1 MPNEIQPLAALPIL
15 AGLLYLLAIVRMWR
29 TRRGLAVVMLVFPP
43 AVLYA
48 LVRHWHDRRNNI
60 RVPTFGAMAA
70 LALWSGLIVA
80 GVGAAPG
87 TRDGSARGESP
98 HDALVAD
105 AHGRVDG
112 RKLRLAVALANLPYR
127 SGHVELARVHA
138 LIDVP
143 AHFHFIAGRDLQ
155 TLYAGTDSDRG
166 QNTVGWLVH
175 ESVNLAAAD
184 AWFVKIEWMGDGFI
198 AENDLAVYA
207 HQALLAD
214 AQHATA
220 QRSGLQGQGAT
231 GFSLIRY
238 AEPPAFDAAHHG
250 VTWVEELAYA
260 NQNKHRLDCYAAKLG
275 RGGALVYSM
284 SAIGMQRQ
292 ELCLRAVRLAATRTE
307 FASGHA
313 YTDHWGLF
321 DRYADYDVVELI
333 TGVAA
338 LQR

>member
-1 MPNEIQPLAALPIL
+1 MPNAIQPLAALLIL
-15 AGLLYLLAIVRMWR
+15 AGLLYLLAIVRMWG
-29 TRRGLAVVMLVFPP
+29 TRRSLAVVMLIFPP
-43 AVLYA
+43 AALYA
-48 LVRHWHDRRNNI
+48 LVGHWADRRNNI
-60 RVPTFGAMAA
+60 RLPTLGAIAV
-70 LALWSGLIVA
+70 LALWLGLIVA
-80 GVGAAPG
+80 GVGPMPG
-87 TRDGSARGESP
+87 TRHGIARGGTH

-105 AHGRVDG
+105 IHGRVDD

-127 SGHVELARVHA
+127 SGRVELARAHA
-138 LIDVP
+138 RIDVP
-143 AHFHFIAGRDLQ
+143 THFHFIDGPDLQ

-175 ESVNLAAAD
+175 ESVNLATPD
-184 AWFVKIEWMGDGFI
+184 AWHVKIDWMGDGFI

-220 QRSGLQGQGAT
+220 QRSDLQGKGVT

-238 AEPPAFDAAHHG
+238 AEPPAFDAANHG

-260 NQNKHRLDCYAAKLG
+260 NQNEHRLDCYAAKLA

-321 DRYADYDVVELI
+321 DRAADYDVVELI